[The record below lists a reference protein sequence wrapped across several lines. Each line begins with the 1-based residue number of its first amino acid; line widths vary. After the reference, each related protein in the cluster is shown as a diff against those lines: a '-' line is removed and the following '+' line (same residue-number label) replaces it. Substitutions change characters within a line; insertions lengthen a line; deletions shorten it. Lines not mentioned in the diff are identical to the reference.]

1 MSWHQSGPPILEGE
15 DERELKLAFA
25 RYCFENPDL
34 ENEAG
39 YAVFPGRE
47 NFGRALQA
55 QVWLH
60 DPVVRAERRRL
71 GGTEAEVK
79 VALPTKEQLAKEVV
93 DRARGAVED
102 KDAVAAYKLAADI
115 LGYAEKAPMIDN
127 RTINILKVPARVGT
141 SKEEQDD
148 WGRRF
153 KAQQTKLVAD
163 ARSARPIAA

>member
-1 MSWHQSGPPILEGE
+1 MSWHLSGPPLFEGE

-39 YAVFPGRE
+39 YHVFPGRE
-47 NFGRALQA
+47 NFGRAMQA

-60 DPVVRAERRRL
+60 DAVVRAERRRL
-71 GGTEAEVK
+71 GGTEGEVK
-79 VALPTKEQLAKEVV
+79 TSLPTKEAYAKEVI
-93 DRARGAVED
+93 DRARGADD
-102 KDAVAAYKLAADI
+102 KEAIGLYKLGADI
-115 LGYAEKAPMIDN
+115 LGYAEKAPLIDN

-141 SKEEQDD
+141 SPEEQDD